1 MCLNVCAVL
10 RGAADL
16 IRADYPE
23 IFCEFSDHT
32 QSFGYDTSLITEL
45 LNSWGYVGRNWG
57 DGNAHFVVVPQSF
70 VSFVGQS
77 AGLDKV
83 DKGLL
88 PRQLELDAGRNDVYC
103 TLVDCTL

>member
-1 MCLNVCAVL
+1 MLLCFGVPLTSSMYVPQCVCAVL

-57 DGNAHFVVVPQSF
+57 DGNGHFVR
-70 VSFVGQS
+70 FVG
-77 AGLDKV
+77 D
-83 DKGLL
+83 
-88 PRQLELDAGRNDVYC
+88 ELV
-103 TLVDCTL
+103 